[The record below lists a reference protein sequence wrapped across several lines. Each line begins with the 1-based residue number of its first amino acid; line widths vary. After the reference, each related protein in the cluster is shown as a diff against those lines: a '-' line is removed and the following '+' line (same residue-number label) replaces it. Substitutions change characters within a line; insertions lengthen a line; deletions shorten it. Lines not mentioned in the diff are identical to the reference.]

1 MTPQGSI
8 TAAELGEG
16 GKSRRWKRPNPT
28 SPTSFLFYRQEEN
41 TPRHFRCHSSG
52 AFSVK
57 GLAGNCQELQQLWQE
72 LRKTFGE
79 LRSSDGIESEP
90 VWEEE
95 MAEDM
100 GEVRH

>member
-1 MTPQGSI
+1 M
-8 TAAELGEG
+8 
-16 GKSRRWKRPNPT
+16 
-28 SPTSFLFYRQEEN
+28 
-41 TPRHFRCHSSG
+41 
-52 AFSVK
+52 K
-57 GLAGNCQELQQLWQE
+57 GLARNCQELQQLWQE
-72 LRKTFGE
+72 LRKTFRELRKTFRE

>member
-1 MTPQGSI
+1 M
-8 TAAELGEG
+8 
-16 GKSRRWKRPNPT
+16 
-28 SPTSFLFYRQEEN
+28 
-41 TPRHFRCHSSG
+41 
-52 AFSVK
+52 K

-72 LRKTFGE
+72 LRKSSGE

-90 VWEEE
+90 VWEEG